1 MVKNVMNIPE
11 FKNSILLIRKFTSKM
26 DRENVPASIQKILI
40 KVYANTLKIN
50 LTDRMIE
57 DIK

>member
-1 MVKNVMNIPE
+1 MNIPE
-11 FKNSILLIRKFTSKM
+11 FKNSVMLIRKFSSKM
-26 DRENVPASIQKILI
+26 ERENVPTSIQKILI

-50 LTDRMIE
+50 LTDRMID